1 VSVTTRHIVRDT
13 DDPSRVMRVRFDA
26 FVERLLSLGD
36 PDRKALAELL
46 AGADL
51 VLALENE
58 SENFGRAAPGIPK
71 NADHATAVLAITDE
85 AFAAAHELIGE
96 DGWADQGRTELT
108 GRVALAHAVAETFDS
123 GLHEAITEA
132 LLSCPPETEAAVAKE
147 FV

>member
-1 VSVTTRHIVRDT
+1 VSVTIRHVVRET

-36 PDRKALAELL
+36 PNRKALAELL

-58 SENFGRAAPGIPK
+58 SDDFGRATPRLPQDAYY
-71 NADHATAVLAITDE
+71 AATVLAITDE
-85 AFAAAHELIGE
+85 AFVAAHELLNE
-96 DGWADQGRTELT
+96 EEWADPGQTELT
-108 GRVALAHAVAETFDS
+108 GRTAVAHAVAETFDS

-132 LLSCPPETEAAVAKE
+132 LLSCPPEPEAAVARE